1 MVSCFFFKKRQQQ
14 QQQPLNNVI
23 QVKIF
28 FELNQ
33 FKVHALL
40 VVHKGNNPPFL
51 TYIPQNICLN
61 YRQVEAI

>member
-1 MVSCFFFKKRQQQ
+1 MASCFFLKKKQQQ

-28 FELNQ
+28 FELSQ
-33 FKVHALL
+33 FEAHVLL
-40 VVHKGNNPPFL
+40 GVHKGNNPPFL

-61 YRQVEAI
+61 CRQVEAI

>member
-1 MVSCFFFKKRQQQ
+1 MVSYFFFKKRQQQ
-14 QQQPLNNVI
+14 QQQPLNNAI

-40 VVHKGNNPPFL
+40 VVHKGNNPPVL
-51 TYIPQNICLN
+51 TYITQNICLN

>member
-1 MVSCFFFKKRQQQ
+1 MVSYFFFKKRQQQ
-14 QQQPLNNVI
+14 QQQSLNNVI

-40 VVHKGNNPPFL
+40 GVHKGNNPPVL
-51 TYIPQNICLN
+51 TYITQNICLN

>member
-1 MVSCFFFKKRQQQ
+1 MVSYFFFKKRQQQ
-14 QQQPLNNVI
+14 QQQPLNNAI

-51 TYIPQNICLN
+51 TYITQNICLN

>member
-1 MVSCFFFKKRQQQ
+1 MVSCFFFKKRQQQQQ

-40 VVHKGNNPPFL
+40 GVHKGNNPPF
-51 TYIPQNICLN
+51 
-61 YRQVEAI
+61 

>member
-1 MVSCFFFKKRQQQ
+1 MVSYFFFKKRQQQ
-14 QQQPLNNVI
+14 QQQPLNNAI

-40 VVHKGNNPPFL
+40 GVRKGNNPPVL
-51 TYIPQNICLN
+51 TYITQNICLN

>member
-1 MVSCFFFKKRQQQ
+1 MVSCFFLKKRQQQ

-33 FKVHALL
+33 FKAHALL
-40 VVHKGNNPPFL
+40 GVQKGNNPPLF
-51 TYIPQNICLN
+51 NIYTPKYLP
-61 YRQVEAI
+61 

>member
-23 QVKIF
+23 QAKIF

-40 VVHKGNNPPFL
+40 GVHKGNNPPF
-51 TYIPQNICLN
+51 
-61 YRQVEAI
+61 

>member
-1 MVSCFFFKKRQQQ
+1 MVPYFFFKKRQQQ
-14 QQQPLNNVI
+14 QQQPLNNAI

-40 VVHKGNNPPFL
+40 GVHKGNNPPVL
-51 TYIPQNICLN
+51 TYITQNICLN